1 MNCFALA
8 FKRWTESDEKVSLK
22 LLSQLSAVPGSDLS
36 NIRSGK
42 RPISLEALTKLLPA
56 VEKLSNRFVCADLLL
71 AYFRDET
78 PAGYEFLLKIS
89 PTLHPKIALSLDPF
103 DERAKRWA
111 DKARKDQSF
120 NEMWEL
126 LDSYM
131 LIEPSQTNAISYDAV
146 PSEPLAKV
154 TDSELSYPSRI
165 NSASPET
172 LESDSLSETD
182 TERILLASM
191 QAAEAEAAATPHPD
205 RSTPETTP

>member
-1 MNCFALA
+1 
-8 FKRWTESDEKVSLK
+8 LK

-56 VEKLSNRFVCADLLL
+56 VEKLSNRSVCADLLL

-78 PAGYEFLLKIS
+78 PAGYESLLKIS
-89 PTLHPKIALSLDPF
+89 PTLYPKVALSLDPF

-131 LIEPSQTNAISYDAV
+131 LIEPSQTNVISYDSV
-146 PSEPLAKV
+146 PSAPLAKGA
-154 TDSELSYPSRI
+154 DSELAYPSRI
-165 NSASPET
+165 NSVSPET
-172 LESDSLSETD
+172 SESDSLSETD

-191 QAAEAEAAATPHPD
+191 QAAEAEPAAKPHPD
-205 RSTPETTP
+205 QSTPETTF